1 LEIINELDGKSL
13 LLILSQKKCQATKTM
28 EKDLAEEK
36 AINIMLIETV
46 QKMINELESKTLE
59 VEVKNHEIEGMSLN
73 LVT

>member
-1 LEIINELDGKSL
+1 
-13 LLILSQKKCQATKTM
+13 M